1 MFLQKCFTNHDILYA
16 NLQPNFEL
24 QVKGNT
30 KKWKTLVSA
39 ISDKFCT
46 DLYLEKWSAHTSTS
60 VQVRSEEFRWPAS
73 HREAPRHHWDE
84 IIFMTLSSYKKRVL
98 AHFENSLDF
107 KATHELTLIWSQ
119 PWFKKTVL
127 THFQNNLDFKAI
139 WIFHNVSLVNFE

>member
-1 MFLQKCFTNHDILYA
+1 MFLQKYFTNHDILYA

-30 KKWKTLVSA
+30 KWKTLVSA
-39 ISDKFCT
+39 VSDKFCT

-73 HREAPRHHWDE
+73 HRG
-84 IIFMTLSSYKKRVL
+84 IIETRSLSSYKKRVL
-98 AHFENSLDF
+98 AHFENNLDF